1 LTLNRWIFTQEI
13 KTHASP
19 EHGSVL
25 NGPAAKLHPRVKEKI
40 MGRKGNTEGFWLTEN
55 SDRRRIRDAENAR
68 KNRAE
73 INKALSHGQV
83 SRRDLVKW
91 GLFTSAGLVSPIGG
105 LSPFVRPMN
114 AQTSSFTFGTGGGG
128 SGIPTG
134 LPSSPLFGVLPFTQP
149 MPRFDV
155 FHRNAV
161 STLNPAPQAQANQT
175 QQPLDPALVGGQT
188 DLTGPIEGRPPG
200 AIWAH
205 QRFTQNPPVIGIDA
219 STSPAATNTTYNPQV
234 PSSLN
239 SGINPATPIPLK
251 FHPSMPTQQPNS
263 VWTFNGTIPPKLML
277 GRYGEPI
284 LFRHHNRLPADVT
297 QNNGFGRNTLS
308 THEHNGHHGA
318 ENDGFTGAYFF
329 PNQFYDYHYPF
340 VLAGFTTI
348 NATATDPK
356 AGSPNGSGGINK
368 VPGDWHETMST
379 HWFHD
384 HMFSFTAQNVYKG
397 DAGMLNIYSAL
408 DRGNEAI
415 NDGVNLRLPSGTTL
429 DWGNLDYDV
438 NLMFSDKAWDANGQL
453 NMDIFQFDG
462 FLGDRMT
469 VNLAYKPFFQ
479 VERRKY
485 RFRMLN
491 ASVSRFFVFAL
502 SDSSTMVQIANDGN
516 LLPQTVPLTQLD
528 QMGIAERFDIVID
541 FSRYT
546 IGQTVDLVNLQEHR
560 DGKGPGQILTVSGA
574 LSGSSSDPAVG
585 ACLRFQVVRNPA
597 VPDQSICPNTPITL
611 IPNPDLSAIPIAR
624 TRQFTF
630 DNFANQ
636 TQNDPVTSYTGG
648 GNWGI
653 AADNTGGSR
662 FSRGGSA
669 LKADF
674 GRISSAPKFGTREVW
689 VLKGGFN
696 WDHPI
701 HIHFEEGQILA
712 RNGSFSNVPPAERG
726 RKDVYRLKE
735 NGTVTITMQFRDWG
749 GMFMEHCHNTMHEDN
764 AMLLRWEVNAAGGVF
779 LNPLPT
785 PIPKPTGVTFQ
796 APDEILTNAF

>member
-1 LTLNRWIFTQEI
+1 
-13 KTHASP
+13 
-19 EHGSVL
+19 
-25 NGPAAKLHPRVKEKI
+25 
-40 MGRKGNTEGFWLTEN
+40 
-55 SDRRRIRDAENAR
+55 
-68 KNRAE
+68 
-73 INKALSHGQV
+73 
-83 SRRDLVKW
+83 
-91 GLFTSAGLVSPIGG
+91 
-105 LSPFVRPMN
+105 
-114 AQTSSFTFGTGGGG
+114 
-128 SGIPTG
+128 
-134 LPSSPLFGVLPFTQP
+134 
-149 MPRFDV
+149 
-155 FHRNAV
+155 
-161 STLNPAPQAQANQT
+161 
-175 QQPLDPALVGGQT
+175 
-188 DLTGPIEGRPPG
+188 
-200 AIWAH
+200 
-205 QRFTQNPPVIGIDA
+205 
-219 STSPAATNTTYNPQV
+219 
-234 PSSLN
+234 
-239 SGINPATPIPLK
+239 
-251 FHPSMPTQQPNS
+251 
-263 VWTFNGTIPPKLML
+263 
-277 GRYGEPI
+277 
-284 LFRHHNRLPADVT
+284 
-297 QNNGFGRNTLS
+297 
-308 THEHNGHHGA
+308 
-318 ENDGFTGAYFF
+318 
-329 PNQFYDYHYPF
+329 
-340 VLAGFTTI
+340 
-348 NATATDPK
+348 
-356 AGSPNGSGGINK
+356 
-368 VPGDWHETMST
+368 
-379 HWFHD
+379 
-384 HMFSFTAQNVYKG
+384 MFSFTAQNVYKG

-415 NDGVNLRLPSGTTL
+415 NDGVNLRLPSGTAL

-516 LLPQTVPLTQLD
+516 LLPQTVPLHQLD

-574 LSGSSSDPAVG
+574 LGGQSSDPAVG
-585 ACLRFQVVRNPA
+585 ACLRFQVVRDPA

-611 IPNPDLSAIPIAR
+611 IPNPDLSAIPV
-624 TRQFTF
+624 TRQRLFTF
-630 DNFANQ
+630 DDRASQN
-636 TQNDPVTSYTGG
+636 QNDPVTSYTGG

-662 FSRGGSA
+662 NRRGGSA

-674 GRISSAPKFGTREVW
+674 GRISSAPKFGTREIW
-689 VLKGGFN
+689 TLQGGFN

-712 RNGSFSNVPPAERG
+712 RNGSFSNVPQAERG

-735 NGTVTITMQFRDWG
+735 NGSVTITMQFRDWG

-764 AMLLRWEVNAAGGVF
+764 AMLLRWEINAAGGVF

-785 PIPKPTGVTFQ
+785 PIPRPTGVTFQ

>member
-1 LTLNRWIFTQEI
+1 
-13 KTHASP
+13 
-19 EHGSVL
+19 
-25 NGPAAKLHPRVKEKI
+25 
-40 MGRKGNTEGFWLTEN
+40 MGRKDDKEGFWLSEN

-68 KNRAE
+68 RNRAE

-91 GLFTSAGLVSPIGG
+91 GLFTSAGILAPIGG

-114 AQTSSFTFGTGGGG
+114 AQTASFGFGRGG

-188 DLTGPIEGRPPG
+188 GLTGPIEGRPPG

-205 QRFTQNPPVIGIDA
+205 QRFTQNPPVIAIDA
-219 STSPAATNTTYNPQV
+219 STSPATTNTTYNPQV

-329 PNQFYDYHYPF
+329 PNQFYDYHYPI

-348 NATATDPK
+348 NATATDPR

-397 DAGMLNIYSAL
+397 DAGMFNIYSSL

-485 RFRMLN
+485 RFRLLN

-502 SDSSTMVQIANDGN
+502 SDSSVMVQIANDGN
-516 LLPQTVPLTQLD
+516 LLPQTVPLHQLD
-528 QMGIAERFDIVID
+528 QQGIAERYDIVID

-574 LSGSSSDPAVG
+574 LSGQSSDPAVG
-585 ACLRFQVVRNPA
+585 ACLRFQVVRDPV

-611 IPNPDLSAIPIAR
+611 IPNPDLSAIPV
-624 TRQFTF
+624 TRERLFTF
-630 DNFANQ
+630 DDRASQNN
-636 TQNDPVTSYTGG
+636 NDPVTSYTGG

-653 AADNTGGSR
+653 ATDNTGGSR
-662 FSRGGSA
+662 NRRGGSA

-674 GRISSAPKFGTREVW
+674 GRISSAPKFGTRETW
-689 VLKGGFN
+689 TLQGGFN

-712 RNGSFSNVPPAERG
+712 RNGSASNVPACREGPQGCLPPERKRQRDHHHAVPRLG
-726 RKDVYRLKE
+726 RHVY
-735 NGTVTITMQFRDWG
+735 G
-749 GMFMEHCHNTMHEDN
+749 
-764 AMLLRWEVNAAGGVF
+764 A
-779 LNPLPT
+779 LP
-785 PIPKPTGVTFQ
+785 Q
-796 APDEILTNAF
+796 HHA